1 MQDAG
6 DALEM
11 FAVGAIVGAGL
22 MYLMDPKL
30 GRGRR
35 NYLRDKAIRGIN
47 VGRRETSR
55 FLRDKQNRARGVV
68 AETFRGG
75 RGQLERAR
83 QAVNNAETQL
93 RDRAANWP

>member
-6 DALEM
+6 DVLEM

-30 GRGRR
+30 GRARR
-35 NYLRDKAIRGIN
+35 NYLRDQAIHGIN

-55 FLRDKQNRARGVV
+55 FLRDKRNRARGVI
-68 AETFRGG
+68 AESFRGNQWLG
-75 RGQLERAR
+75 RAR
-83 QAVNNAETQL
+83 DAASNIGQQVSQ
-93 RDRAANWP
+93 RAATWP